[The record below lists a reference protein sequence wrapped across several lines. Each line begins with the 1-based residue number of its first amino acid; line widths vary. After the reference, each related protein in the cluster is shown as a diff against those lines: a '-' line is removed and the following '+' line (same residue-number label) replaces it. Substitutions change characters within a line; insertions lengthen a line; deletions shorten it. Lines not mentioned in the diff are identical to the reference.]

1 MWKKVD
7 RSKLRN
13 VLENFFPLL
22 NIILAYRSDYQK
34 LLWPTPISN
43 TVNQEAVVLPAS
55 YSPIRLENTGASRI
69 ATALSEQVTR
79 PSAREESVY
88 SISWKLGNEVIGE
101 IKDTSV
107 LFHHLSV
114 PILRGNLCQLHLKY
128 SCQHW
133 ETGSFFFFFKCNCRQ
148 T

>member
-1 MWKKVD
+1 MWRKVD

-13 VLENFFPLL
+13 VLEKNFPLL

-88 SISWKLGNEVIGE
+88 SISWKLGNEVIRE

-114 PILRGNLCQLHLKY
+114 AILRGN
-128 SCQHW
+128 
-133 ETGSFFFFFKCNCRQ
+133 
-148 T
+148 